1 MWLTCWISS
10 ISSRKDEIV
19 VQIAN
24 PGLKRWRADHLPA
37 MAPADLVGLV
47 SVDLPNRTRQQ
58 LLEKLPG
65 GGRGIEE
72 EHPAG
77 FGAGVLPRMSH
88 TARQEGAG
96 AWPADRDL
104 VVDLEGDLTA
114 QHVGDL
120 VALVVKMEHRLRAG
134 RRGFLE
140 RYHAL
145 AGFAAQQLERG
156 RAAGRHA
163 QDRPAAGRHHK
174 AFCIHREDSFRC
186 FRITSSR
193 VKSRVSSSGHPK
205 NTSRLNHGPARR
217 TICPNSRH
225 RKSSAIIGAIS
236 SRPRPTAEPSFHR
249 RSTPNDR

>member
-134 RRGFLE
+134 WRGFLE

-156 RAAGRHA
+156 RSAGRHA

-186 FRITSSR
+186 FRIASSR
-193 VKSRVSSSGHPK
+193 VESRVSSSGHPK
-205 NTSRLNHGPARR
+205 NTSPVASTTAPPVGK
-217 TICPNSRH
+217 IECDH
-225 RKSSAIIGAIS
+225 RSDS
-236 SRPRPTAEPSFHR
+236 SRTA
-249 RSTPNDR
+249 

>member
-37 MAPADLVGLV
+37 MAPADLV
-47 SVDLPNRTRQQ
+47 
-58 LLEKLPG
+58 
-65 GGRGIEE
+65 
-72 EHPAG
+72 
-77 FGAGVLPRMSH
+77 
-88 TARQEGAG
+88 
-96 AWPADRDL
+96 
-104 VVDLEGDLTA
+104 VDLEGDLTA

-134 RRGFLE
+134 WRGFLE

-186 FRITSSR
+186 F
-193 VKSRVSSSGHPK
+193 H
-205 NTSRLNHGPARR
+205 
-217 TICPNSRH
+217 
-225 RKSSAIIGAIS
+225 
-236 SRPRPTAEPSFHR
+236 
-249 RSTPNDR
+249 